1 MKTISVGEVYRIH
14 GTATDTVR
22 EETPLEKVIERFA
35 KEPGLR
41 GVFVVNTRR
50 QFSGVVTRS
59 DLIRWT
65 HYSLFGGKG
74 RQDVSIS
81 EFYRVVDAVRVKDLM
96 NPGMQALAVK
106 ETDSL
111 QTALDKM
118 LDYEEDLLPVVDND
132 YRILGDLRISEV
144 LFHSIEAGKRLK

>member
-1 MKTISVGEVYRIH
+1 MKSIRVGEVYRIY

-22 EETPLEKVIERFA
+22 EDTPLEEVIERFA
-35 KEPGLR
+35 REPGLR
-41 GVFVVNTRR
+41 GVFVVNARM

-59 DLIRWT
+59 DLIRGT

-96 NPGMQALAVK
+96 NPGMRALAVK
-106 ETDSL
+106 ENDSL

-132 YRILGDLRISEV
+132 FRVLGDLRISEV
-144 LFHSIEAGKRLK
+144 LLHAIEAGKKK

>member
-1 MKTISVGEVYRIH
+1 MKTITVGEVYRIH
-14 GTATDTVR
+14 GTATDIVR
-22 EETPLEKVIERFA
+22 DDTPLEKVIERFA

-41 GVFVVNTRR
+41 GVFVIDSGK

-65 HYSLFGGKG
+65 HYSLFGGRG
-74 RQDVSIS
+74 RQDISIS
-81 EFYRVVDAVRVKDLM
+81 DFYRVVDAVRVKDLM
-96 NPGMQALAVK
+96 NPGMKALAVK

-132 YRILGDLRISEV
+132 YRVLGDLRISEV
-144 LFHSIEAGKRLK
+144 LLYAIETGKRL

>member
-1 MKTISVGEVYRIH
+1 MKTITVGEVYRIH
-14 GTATDTVR
+14 GTATDIVR
-22 EETPLEKVIERFA
+22 DDTPLEKVIERFA

-41 GVFVVNTRR
+41 GVFVIVSGK

-65 HYSLFGGKG
+65 HYSLFGGRG
-74 RQDVSIS
+74 RQDISIS
-81 EFYRVVDAVRVKDLM
+81 DFYRVVDAVRVKDLM
-96 NPGMQALAVK
+96 NPGMKALAVK

-132 YRILGDLRISEV
+132 YRVLGDLRISEV
-144 LFHSIEAGKRLK
+144 LLYAIETGKRL

>member
-1 MKTISVGEVYRIH
+1 MKTITVGEVYRIH
-14 GTATDTVR
+14 GTATDIVR
-22 EETPLEKVIERFA
+22 DDTPLEKVIERFA

-41 GVFVVNTRR
+41 GVFVIDSGK

-65 HYSLFGGKG
+65 HYSLFGGRG
-74 RQDVSIS
+74 RQDISIS
-81 EFYRVVDAVRVKDLM
+81 DFYRVVDAVRVKDLM
-96 NPGMQALAVK
+96 NPGMKALAVK

-132 YRILGDLRISEV
+132 YRALGDLRISEV
-144 LFHSIEAGKRLK
+144 LLYAIETGKRL

>member
-1 MKTISVGEVYRIH
+1 MKTIRVGEVYRIH

-22 EETPLEKVIERFA
+22 EDTPLEKIIERFA
-35 KEPGLR
+35 REPDLR
-41 GVFVVNTRR
+41 GVFVVNSRG

-65 HYSLFGGKG
+65 HYSLFGGKS
-74 RQDVSIS
+74 RQDISIS
-81 EFYRVVDAVRVKDLM
+81 EFYRVVNAVKVKDLM

-111 QTALDKM
+111 QTALDIM
-118 LDYEEDLLPVVDND
+118 LDHEEDLLPVVDDD
-132 YRILGDLRISEV
+132 YRVLGDLRISEV
-144 LFHSIEAGKRLK
+144 LLYAIEAGKRL

>member
-1 MKTISVGEVYRIH
+1 MKTIKVGEVFKIH
-14 GTATDTVR
+14 GTATDIVA
-22 EETPLEKVIERFA
+22 EDTPLEKVIERFA

-41 GVFVVNTRR
+41 GVFVADSRKR
-50 QFSGVVTRS
+50 FSGVVTRS

-81 EFYRVVDAVRVKDLM
+81 DFYRVVDAVRVKDLV
-96 NPGMQALAVK
+96 NPGMKALAVN
-106 ETDSL
+106 EADSL

-118 LDYEEDLLPVVDND
+118 LDYEEDLLPVVDKD
-132 YRILGDLRISEV
+132 FRVIGDLRISEV
-144 LFHSIEAGKRLK
+144 LLYTFEAGKSR

>member
-1 MKTISVGEVYRIH
+1 MKTIRVGEVFRIH
-14 GTATDTVR
+14 GTATDTVT
-22 EETPLEKVIERFA
+22 EDAPLEKVIERFA
-35 KEPGLR
+35 REPGLR
-41 GVFVVNTRR
+41 GIFVVNSRQ

-74 RQDVSIS
+74 RQDISIS

-111 QTALDKM
+111 QKALDKM
-118 LDYEEDLLPVVDND
+118 LDHEEDLLPVVDND
-132 YRILGDLRISEV
+132 YRVLGDLRISEV
-144 LFHSIEAGKRLK
+144 LLYAIEAGKR

>member
-1 MKTISVGEVYRIH
+1 MKTITVGEVYRIH
-14 GTATDTVR
+14 GTATDIVR
-22 EETPLEKVIERFA
+22 DDTPLEKVIERFA

-41 GVFVVNTRR
+41 GVFVIDSGK

-65 HYSLFGGKG
+65 HYSLFGGRG
-74 RQDVSIS
+74 RQDISIS
-81 EFYRVVDAVRVKDLM
+81 DFYRVVDAVRVKDLM
-96 NPGMQALAVK
+96 NPGMKALAVK

-118 LDYEEDLLPVVDND
+118 LDYEADLLPVVDND
-132 YRILGDLRISEV
+132 YRVLGDLRISEV
-144 LFHSIEAGKRLK
+144 LLYAIETGKRL